1 MTPETEADAGTDVD
15 ESDDAVGSDIDSGPA
30 RDRIDAYDRGERGV
44 GVRDRTLVLPSVIC
58 SREVAERIADGI
70 DGAVAAPHDYGCG
83 QIGADRDRTE
93 RTFVGAATN
102 ANVAG
107 TVVVGLGC
115 ETIGSEGVAAAV
127 ADRGVPTREVAIQDA
142 GGTDPCIE
150 AGIEAGRALAAADER
165 RAATLGDLT
174 VGVVPGDLAAS
185 SRDEADP
192 LVGRVVD
199 RILEAGGRVV
209 VAGTD
214 RLGPHADAATARCA
228 DGTVAGRLRELLRA
242 ESRSSRTARVR
253 QEAADL
259 PFEAVV
265 GSWGERPVREA
276 LAYGERATGDGLA
289 VLDAPAGFE
298 AAASGLV
305 AAGASV
311 VLHVTA
317 DGVPTGHP
325 VAPVVKLSADPG
337 TLAALP
343 DDIDV
348 DARSADVDAVLDRL
362 RAVAGGEPT
371 AAERHGLERF
381 ALARAGPSM

>member
-1 MTPETEADAGTDVD
+1 VTPNAA
-15 ESDDAVGSDIDSGPA
+15 GSDAPRSDGETDRA
-30 RDRIDAYDRGERGV
+30 RHGATVPAYDRGERGV
-44 GVRDRTLVLPSVIC
+44 GVRGRALVLPAVVG

-93 RTFVGAATN
+93 QTFVGAATN
-102 ANVAG
+102 PNVGGA
-107 TVVVGLGC
+107 VIVGLGC

-142 GGTDPCIE
+142 GGTEPCID
-150 AGIEAGRALAAADER
+150 AGIEAGQAI
-165 RAATLGDLT
+165 AATTDREPASLGDLT

-185 SRDEADP
+185 SRREAEP
-192 LVGRVVD
+192 LVGNVVDRVVD
-199 RILEAGGRVV
+199 AGGRAV

-214 RLGPHADAATARCA
+214 RLGAHARAAAGRCVDGAVA
-228 DGTVAGRLRELLRA
+228 DRLRELLAA
-242 ESRSSRTARVR
+242 ERRSTRTARVR
-253 QEAADL
+253 REAAE
-259 PFEAVV
+259 FRFGEVT
-265 GSWGERPVREA
+265 GTWGDRPVGEA
-276 LAYGERATGDGLA
+276 LAYGERATIDAGLA
-289 VLDAPAGFE
+289 VLDAPAAFE

-305 AAGASV
+305 AAGATGI
-311 VLHVTA
+311 LHVTA
-317 DGVPTGHP
+317 EGVPTGHP
-325 VAPVVKLSADPG
+325 VAPVLKLSADPE

-348 DARSADVDAVLDRL
+348 DARSADVDGVLDRL